1 MAQLCR
7 KDGTGL
13 FFVCFFSFSVKDTM
27 LDSQYSTTLNAALL
41 SHCVMLGNLL
51 YLSFLPWEMETMV
64 IPTS

>member
-1 MAQLCR
+1 M
-7 KDGTGL
+7 
-13 FFVCFFSFSVKDTM
+13 KDTM